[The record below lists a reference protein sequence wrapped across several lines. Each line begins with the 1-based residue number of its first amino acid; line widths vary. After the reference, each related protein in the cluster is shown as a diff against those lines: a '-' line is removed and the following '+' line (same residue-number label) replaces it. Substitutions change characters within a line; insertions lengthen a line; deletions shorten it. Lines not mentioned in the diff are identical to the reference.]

1 MVSLYFY
8 IQTRAVHFNTGFMS
22 YCNFISTE
30 LWLLTT
36 RYEVIKQYF
45 LYRSKK
51 CMFILETD
59 SKTTN
64 TEAVHFSKNL
74 QKFLKRESCLSVHT
88 MQWEVWDQRVCIACL
103 TDQRNPWE
111 MEGVRQSHGSI
122 QYQSGRESQFPEFGP
137 NFLSKSVVWTK
148 WPRTPFRQIQCS
160 RFQLFTEII
169 SMADHS
175 YCEKFSSCVWLE
187 SPLE

>member
-1 MVSLYFY
+1 MEWPRDLPTLLRVMVSLYFY

-88 MQWEVWDQRVCIACL
+88 MQWEVWNQRVCIACL

-137 NFLSKSVVWTK
+137 NFLSKSMV
-148 WPRTPFRQIQCS
+148 
-160 RFQLFTEII
+160 
-169 SMADHS
+169 
-175 YCEKFSSCVWLE
+175 
-187 SPLE
+187 